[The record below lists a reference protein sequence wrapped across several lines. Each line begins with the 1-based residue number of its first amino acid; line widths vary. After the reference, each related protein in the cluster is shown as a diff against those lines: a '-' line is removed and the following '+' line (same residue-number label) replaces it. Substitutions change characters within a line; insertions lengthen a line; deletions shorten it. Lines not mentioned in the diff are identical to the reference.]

1 MGTVFFDM
9 AYRVYNTAN
18 INNMAIISD
27 FSPISI
33 DLKRFRKYNV
43 NIRDE
48 ENIYMEKSNMFSVQ
62 NEYTNMTDEELV
74 SCAQNGD
81 KKAEGTIISRYS
93 EIVNMKA
100 RRFFIVGAEKDDIV
114 QEGLIGIYKAIKSY
128 SIDRDNSFKTFV
140 NMCIERQLITAI
152 KSSNRQKHIPL
163 NSSFSLNGAAFD
175 NDETSTL
182 LDIIDFNLISDPLE
196 EIEKK
201 EYLDSIQSKISGEL
215 SDFEKQVLDCFIQG
229 KSYAEISEQLDTP
242 VKSIDNAIQRIRKKA
257 NKYK

>member
-1 MGTVFFDM
+1 
-9 AYRVYNTAN
+9 
-18 INNMAIISD
+18 
-27 FSPISI
+27 
-33 DLKRFRKYNV
+33 
-43 NIRDE
+43 
-48 ENIYMEKSNMFSVQ
+48 MEKSNMFSVQ

-74 SCAQNGD
+74 GCAQNGD
-81 KKAEGTIISRYS
+81 EKAEAVIINRYS

-100 RRFFIVGAEKDDIV
+100 RKFFIIGAEREDIV

-128 SIDRDNSFKTFV
+128 SSDRDNSFKTFV

-182 LDIIDFNLISDPLE
+182 LDILDYNLISDPLE
-196 EIEKK
+196 EVEKK
-201 EYLDSIQSKISGEL
+201 EYFDSIQAKIQDEL
-215 SDFEKQVLDCFIQG
+215 SGFEKQVLDCFING

-242 VKSIDNAIQRIRKKA
+242 IKSIDNAIQRIRKKA
-257 NKYK
+257 SKYK

>member
-1 MGTVFFDM
+1 MD
-9 AYRVYNTAN
+9 
-18 INNMAIISD
+18 
-27 FSPISI
+27 
-33 DLKRFRKYNV
+33 KR
-43 NIRDE
+43 
-48 ENIYMEKSNMFSVQ
+48 NMFSIQ

-81 KKAEGTIISRYS
+81 EKAEAVIINRYS

-100 RRFFIVGAEKDDIV
+100 RKFFIIGAEREDIV

-128 SIDRDNSFKTFV
+128 SSDRDNSFKTFV

-182 LDIIDFNLISDPLE
+182 LDILDFNLISDPLE
-196 EIEKK
+196 EVEKK
-201 EYLDSIQSKISGEL
+201 EYFDSIQAKIQDEL
-215 SDFEKQVLDCFIQG
+215 SGFEKQVLDCFING

-242 VKSIDNAIQRIRKKA
+242 IKSIDNAIQRIRKKA
-257 NKYK
+257 SKYK

>member
-1 MGTVFFDM
+1 M

-18 INNMAIISD
+18 INYMAIISD
-27 FSPISI
+27 FYPISI

-128 SIDRDNSFKTFV
+128 STDRDNSFKTFV
-140 NMCIERQLITAI
+140 N
-152 KSSNRQKHIPL
+152 
-163 NSSFSLNGAAFD
+163 
-175 NDETSTL
+175 
-182 LDIIDFNLISDPLE
+182 DPLE